1 MLSWQALDPVVLKP
15 DGDISVAFIESG
27 NLNYQAAAR
36 YVCRLPYG
44 RNSLVRDPLVVMR
57 EGRGTCSTKHALL
70 RSLAMEQD
78 LEIALV
84 IGIYEMSEKN
94 TPGVGHVLDRYQIA
108 SLPEAHCY
116 LRVHGTRID
125 VTRENCGPQELIAR
139 FLHEEDIAPDQI
151 GDYKTVLHRQFL
163 QRWIAQSG
171 ASGGRSVDEIWRI
184 REECMA
190 ALTNRTELVGR
201 TTSA

>member
-70 RSLAMEQD
+70 RRLAMEQD

-84 IGIYEMSEKN
+84 DW
-94 TPGVGHVLDRYQIA
+94 HL
-108 SLPEAHCY
+108 
-116 LRVHGTRID
+116 
-125 VTRENCGPQELIAR
+125 
-139 FLHEEDIAPDQI
+139 
-151 GDYKTVLHRQFL
+151 
-163 QRWIAQSG
+163 
-171 ASGGRSVDEIWRI
+171 
-184 REECMA
+184 
-190 ALTNRTELVGR
+190 
-201 TTSA
+201 